1 MLPAAGFNQSMQ
13 SILAKQQSHQDS
25 SQEDGPQ
32 ETDSDVD
39 IDGVKESMP
48 KSGIQDIRALNN
60 RLTKLALAHSIHLVQ
75 SDQLLLLLDALDS
88 TMQQG
93 DSLLV
98 GTCAQVSCLMRSYAI
113 EADKETHVEDVN
125 LPCIYASQFLVLGH
139 CCSSGAWI
147 CTASQATM
155 HSQY

>member
-39 IDGVKESMP
+39 IDGVKEVMP
-48 KSGIQDIRALNN
+48 KTGIQDIRALNN

-88 TMQQG
+88 TMQHG
-93 DSLLV
+93 DSLLI
-98 GTCAQVSCLMRSYAI
+98 GTCVQVNCLMHSHAK
-113 EADKETHVEDVN
+113 EADKE
-125 LPCIYASQFLVLGH
+125 
-139 CCSSGAWI
+139 
-147 CTASQATM
+147 M
-155 HSQY
+155 HFEM

>member
-1 MLPAAGFNQSMQ
+1 MH

-25 SQEDGPQ
+25 SQEDCPQ

-39 IDGVKESMP
+39 IDGVKESVP
-48 KSGIQDIRALNN
+48 KTGIQDIRALNN

-75 SDQLLLLLDALDS
+75 SDPLLHLLDALDS

-98 GTCAQVSCLMRSYAI
+98 GTCAQVICLMHSRAI
-113 EADKETHVEDVN
+113 KADKEI
-125 LPCIYASQFLVLGH
+125 LFC
-139 CCSSGAWI
+139 
-147 CTASQATM
+147 M
-155 HSQY
+155 

>member
-39 IDGVKESMP
+39 IDGMKESMP
-48 KSGIQDIRALNN
+48 KTSIQDIRALNN
-60 RLTKLALAHSIHLVQ
+60 RLTKLALAHSVHLVQ

-98 GTCAQVSCLMRSYAI
+98 GTCAQVRCLMHSHAK
-113 EADKETHVEDVN
+113 EADKEMHFLDVS
-125 LPCIYASQFLVLGH
+125 LPSIYASRFGLRSLSSQWCLDLH
-139 CCSSGAWI
+139 CITSHR
-147 CTASQATM
+147 Q
-155 HSQY
+155 Q

>member
-1 MLPAAGFNQSMQ
+1 VLPAAGFNQSMQ
-13 SILAKQQSHQDS
+13 NILAKQQSHQDS

-39 IDGVKESMP
+39 IDGVKDSVP
-48 KSGIQDIRALNN
+48 KTGIQDIRALNN
-60 RLTKLALAHSIHLVQ
+60 RLTKLALANSIRLVQ

-98 GTCAQVSCLMRSYAI
+98 GTCAQVSC
-113 EADKETHVEDVN
+113 V
-125 LPCIYASQFLVLGH
+125 
-139 CCSSGAWI
+139 
-147 CTASQATM
+147 M
-155 HSQY
+155 HSHAIKLKKRCIFEM